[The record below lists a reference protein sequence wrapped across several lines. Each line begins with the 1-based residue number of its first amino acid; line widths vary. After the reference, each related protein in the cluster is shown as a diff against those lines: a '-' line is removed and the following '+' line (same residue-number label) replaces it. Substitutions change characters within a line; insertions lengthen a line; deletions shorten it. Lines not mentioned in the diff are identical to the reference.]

1 MTRRCGKRRA
11 KRKTPRSEMPRM
23 LSRIDSFPLH
33 RIAESVPSV
42 FPSLLA
48 RYIPSASPS
57 LSLSLY
63 GLIPSFPRR
72 ARYIYRL
79 VSPSGSCLYHT
90 ATSPGPLAVR
100 PPKLSRRHDL
110 CFLRPSGG
118 LIPFCCRMCTCAVAS
133 SSRASLPLAAPFR
146 FTREHGS
153 PAHTIVCPRSSRSRW
168 PPCPLASASFETSF
182 QRFRHPPPSRSLLF
196 FL

>member
-1 MTRRCGKRRA
+1 
-11 KRKTPRSEMPRM
+11 MPRM
-23 LSRIDSFPLH
+23 LSHRLPSRSSSYRSLFPPGSFPPCSSA
-33 RIAESVPSV
+33 RIPTT
-42 FPSLLA
+42 LLFF
-48 RYIPSASPS
+48 I
-57 LSLSLY
+57 SLY

-118 LIPFCCRMCTCAVAS
+118 LIPFCCRMYTCA
-133 SSRASLPLAAPFR
+133 AAPPSLSHPNPFPLSPCTL
-146 FTREHGS
+146 TREHRS
-153 PAHTIVCPRSSRSRW
+153 PAHD
-168 PPCPLASASFETSF
+168 
-182 QRFRHPPPSRSLLF
+182 
-196 FL
+196 

>member
-1 MTRRCGKRRA
+1 MEGAGREGKGSVEEGSQWDA
-11 KRKTPRSEMPRM
+11 ADSLASTTFPRFIVS
-23 LSRIDSFPLH
+23 
-33 RIAESVPSV
+33 ESVPRPV
-42 FPSLLA
+42 LPSLFA
-48 RYIPSASPS
+48 RRIPTV
-57 LSLSLY
+57 LLLFFISLY

-118 LIPFCCRMCTCAVAS
+118 LIPFCCRMYSCA
-133 SSRASLPLAAPFR
+133 AAPPSLSHPKSPFLLQLA
-146 FTREHGS
+146 REHRS
-153 PAHTIVCPRSSRSRW
+153 PAHD
-168 PPCPLASASFETSF
+168 
-182 QRFRHPPPSRSLLF
+182 
-196 FL
+196 